1 MIMSLEPRMLF
12 DGAVAA
18 TVADAAQ
25 PESHPTADAA
35 KTPTA
40 DHPVAS
46 KDTHGQADAA
56 PASTPVA
63 VPGQSVVFVD
73 SRVKDAD
80 SLLKG
85 VAPGTQV
92 VQLDA
97 SKDGLQQIADYLDH
111 YQGISSVQIIAHGNA
126 GDLWLGDSYLS
137 ADNVAARSAV
147 LAEIGKDINAGGDIL
162 IYGCYTA
169 EGERGLSFVDSLAQM
184 TGRDVAA
191 SSNRTGIGG
200 DWELEI
206 ATGNI
211 ESANVLSTQAM
222 SEYHWGLATW
232 TATNNANTG
241 VGSLRAAIA
250 SAQNGDLVTFNSSMT
265 VQLTS
270 ELLINKNITVD
281 GDLNNDGAADVTLDG
296 QYRTRVIEVTSSST
310 VTLDGL
316 VITRGLVSG
325 TGGNGGYGATG
336 AMAGGIFNAGILTLK
351 NVTVTSN
358 GASGG
363 GGGGG
368 VTGAFYGG
376 GGGGGGGLGGQGG
389 GHGGSS
395 GPGTGT
401 LGGGAGGGGAGGYG
415 GGYDA
420 THMGGRGGTTTGGA
434 GGLGVSYYSNG
445 GNGSTATNGTI
456 SIGGG
461 GGGAGWDKVGGAG
474 GNAVGGIYNASSGTM
489 TIVGTSTISNNIGAG
504 GGGGGGGGQGSNAS
518 NGGEGGRGVGAIW
531 NKGTLLITAA
541 NFAALAG
548 NAAAS
553 GAGGTAQGGG
563 TTGTSPTSVA
573 TIYNDGGVLNTAY
586 SAPPTATIVV
596 ADATLSIGETSLV
609 TITFSEAVTGLTNAD
624 LTIANGTLTAV
635 SSGDGG
641 ITWTA
646 TFTPTASLSDTS
658 NVITL
663 DNTGVINGLG
673 TAGVGVTNSNNYVV
687 DTARPTAG
695 IVFTDTALKIGETSL
710 VTITFNEAVTGFT
723 NTDLTIANGTLSSVS
738 SGDGGITWTGTFTPT
753 VSITDASNL
762 ITLNNTGVNDLA
774 GNAGSGTTDSSNYA
788 IDTVR
793 PTATIVVVDTALRI
807 GETSLVTITFS
818 EAVSGFTNADL
829 SIANGTLSSVSSSDG
844 GITWTATFTPN
855 VAVNDATNL
864 ITLNNTGVSDLA
876 GNTGSGTTDSNNY
889 AIDTVR
895 PTATIVV
902 SDTALRIG
910 ETSLVTI
917 TFSEAV
923 SGFTNADLTI
933 TNGTLTSVSSSDGG
947 ITWTATFT
955 PTASISDTT
964 NLITLDNTGVADLA
978 GNAGSGTTDSNNYA
992 IDTVRP
998 TATIVVSD
1006 TALRIGETSLV
1017 TITFSEAVSG
1027 FTNADLTIA
1036 NGTLT
1041 AVSSSDGGV
1050 TWTATFTPSASINDT
1065 TNLITLDNTG
1075 VSDLAG
1081 NAGSGT
1087 TDSNN
1092 YAIDTVRPTA
1102 TIVLADTTLSVGET
1116 SLVTITFSE
1125 AVSGFTNA
1133 DLAIA
1138 NGTMSAVSSSDGGI
1152 TWTATFTPTDGIN
1165 DTSNVI
1171 TLDNSGVQNGSGNA
1185 GSGTTDSN
1193 NYAIDTVRP
1202 TATIVVSDTALRIG
1216 ETSLVTITFS
1226 EAVSGF
1232 TNADLTIANG
1242 TLTAVSSSDGGVTW
1256 TATFTPSASIND
1268 TTNLIT
1274 LDNTGVS
1281 DLAGNAGSGTTDSN
1295 NYVIDT
1301 VRPTATIVL
1310 ADTTLSAGETSLVT
1324 ITFSE
1329 AVSGFTNADLSIA
1342 NGTLTAVSSSDGGI
1356 TWTAT
1361 FTPTAGVNDTS
1372 NVITLAN
1379 TGVADLAG
1387 NTGSGTT
1394 NSGNYTIDTVQPTAT
1409 IVVAD
1414 NSLKIGETSL
1424 VTITFSEAVTGF
1436 SNADLTIA
1444 NGTLS
1449 AVSSSDGGITWTA
1462 TFTPTN
1468 VITDATNLITLDN
1481 SGVQNASG
1489 NAGSGNTDSN
1499 NYAIDTQ
1506 RPTATIVV
1514 TDPALAVGQ
1523 TTTVTITFSEAV
1535 TGFTVADM
1543 TVANGTLSGLATS
1556 DNITYTATFTPTAS
1570 ITDTTNVVTLDNTGV
1585 IDQAGNTGSGTTDS
1599 NNYTID
1605 SQRPTAIIVM
1615 ADPTLSAGET
1625 SLVTITFSEAV
1636 SGFSNTDL
1644 SVPNGTLSAVSS
1656 SDGGIT
1662 WTATF
1667 TPNVAVN
1674 DTTNL
1679 IILNNTGI
1687 ADLAGNAGTGTTN
1700 SANFTIDTVLPTA
1713 SIVVADTAMNVG
1725 ETSLVTIT
1733 FSEAVSGFNNADL
1746 SIANGTLSAVSSSDG
1761 GITWTATFT
1770 PTADITDATNLIT
1783 LENSGVANSSGNA
1796 GSGITDSNNY
1806 AIDTQRPT
1814 ATIVVADTALSVGET
1829 SLVTITFNEAVTGL
1843 TTADLTAANGTLS
1856 GLSSSDGGITWTATF
1871 TPSASIT
1878 DTTNV
1883 VTLDNT
1889 GVIDQAGNAG
1899 SGTTD
1904 SNNYS
1909 IDTQRPTATIVLSD
1923 PTLSAGETTQVTIT
1937 FSEAVS
1943 GFSNADLSVPNGTLS
1958 AVSSSDGGITWTA
1971 TFTPNVAVNDTT
1983 NLISLDNTGIADLAG
1998 NAGTGT
2004 TNSANFTIDTVLPT
2018 ATIVVADNALNVGET
2033 SLVAITF
2040 SEAVSGFSN
2049 ADLSVANGTLSAVS
2063 SSDGG
2068 ITWTATFT
2076 PNANITD
2083 VSNLITLDNSGVQ
2096 NASGNAGNGTT
2107 DSNNYAI
2114 DSQRPSATIVV
2125 ADTALNVGETSL
2137 VTITF
2142 NEAVTGL
2149 TTADLTVANGTLSG
2163 LSSSDGG
2170 VTWTA
2175 TFTPSTGISDTSNVV
2190 TLDNTGIVDLSGNAG
2205 SGVTDSNN
2213 YAIDT
2218 QLPTATIVVADPTLS
2233 AGETSLVTITFSEA
2247 VSGFT
2252 NADLSVPNG
2261 TLSAVSSSD
2270 GGITWTATFTPN
2282 VAVNDTSNLISLDNS
2297 GIADLAGN
2305 AGTGTTNSANFTID
2319 TVLPTAF
2326 IVVAD
2331 SVLNVGETSLVTI
2344 TFSEA
2349 VSGFSN
2355 ADLSIANG
2363 TLSALSSSDG
2373 GITWTATFTPTA
2385 NITDASNLITLD
2397 NSGVQNASGNAGSGT
2412 TDSNNYAID
2421 TARPTASIMVA
2432 DNALNVGE
2440 TTLVTITFNEAA
2452 TGFTSADLTVDNGT
2466 LSGLSSNDGG
2476 ITWTATFTPASSI
2489 SDTTNVVT
2497 LDNTGIADLAGNA
2510 GSSTTDSNNFA
2521 VDTLRPTATIV
2532 MADPTLSAGETSL
2545 VTITFSE
2552 AVSGFTNAD
2561 LSVPNGTLSA
2571 VSSSDG
2577 GITWTATFTPN
2588 VAVNDTSNL
2597 ISLDNSAVAD
2607 LAGNAGAGTTNS
2619 ANFTIDTVL
2628 PTATIVVADSALN
2641 VGETSL
2647 VTITFSEAVT
2657 GFTNADL
2664 TIDNGTL
2671 GALSSSDGGITWTA
2685 TLTPLVAITDTSN
2698 LIRLDNS
2705 GVQDAA
2711 GNAGSGTTDSN
2722 NYAIDSQRPTAT
2734 IVMADT
2740 DLRPDE
2746 TTLVTITFSEAV
2758 IGLDSADLSVANG
2771 TLSGL
2776 SSSDGGLTW
2785 TATFTPTAAVTDT
2798 SNLIS
2803 LNNAGVTDAA
2813 GNAGSGVTDSAN
2825 YLVQTSV
2832 PSASIVIADSAL
2844 KAGETTLVTITFSEA
2859 VIGLDSADLS
2869 VANGTLSG
2877 LSSSDG
2883 GLTWTAT
2890 FTPTAAVTDTSNLI
2904 SLNNAGV
2911 TDAAGNA
2918 GSGVTD
2924 SANYLV
2930 QTSVPSA
2937 SIVIADSALKAGET
2951 TLVTITFSEAVIGLD
2966 SADLSVAN
2974 GTLSGL
2980 SSSDGGL
2987 TWTATFTPTAAVT
3000 DTSNLI
3006 SLNNAGVTDAAGN
3019 AGSGVTDSANYL
3031 VQTSVP
3037 SASIVIADSALK
3049 AGETTLVTITFSEA
3063 VIGLDS
3069 ADLSV
3074 ANGTL
3079 SGLSSSDGGLTW
3091 TATFTPTAAVT
3102 DTSNLISLNNA
3113 GVTDAAGNAG
3123 SGVTDSANYLVQ
3135 TSVPSASIVI
3145 ADSAL
3150 KAGETTLVTITFSE
3164 AVNGFSN
3171 ADLTIANGTLSAVS
3185 SNDGGITWTAAF
3197 TPTSNVTDA
3206 SNLITLDNS
3215 GVANVSGN
3223 TGSGTTDSNN
3233 FAIDTALPTATIV
3246 VADTQLGIGETTTVT
3261 ITFSEAV
3268 SGFDVSDISVANGAL
3283 SNLSSRDGGVTWT
3296 ATFTPTANVSDA
3308 TNLIVLDTGRVQDV
3322 AGNFGASIAVSNN
3335 YALDATR
3342 PTVTIVVTNSNL
3354 GIGQTTTVTFTF
3366 SEAVSHFDLSD
3377 LSVTNGELSN
3387 LGSSDGGKTWTAT
3400 FTPTVDVTDPS
3411 NFIALDTR
3419 NVTDLVGNTGNTVAV
3434 SNNYTLDSELPSAT
3448 VVVANPNLGV
3458 GQTSQVTITFNEAV
3472 SGFDLSDISIANGIL
3487 SELSSSDGGKTW
3499 TAMLTPTAN
3508 INIAS
3513 NAISLNR
3520 AGISDMAGNSGS
3532 GVSQSDNFV
3541 INTVPTSSVVVV
3553 TVDPEFQSS
3562 TPVTLPDVPN
3572 VPLQPFVFTPP
3583 VGNLASPLTFQ
3594 PLFEQRVIGNG
3605 IRPLG
3610 DIFMN
3615 HGALTPSFIAQ
3626 VFSSTDGGGDGS
3638 GHGFLGFGGGDG
3650 GVFSTS
3656 TLSSLFNQDSSAER
3670 DSLNAFG
3677 SQSIRSGDVSQ
3688 GLRGVFGA
3696 PTLGQ
3701 QLQQLKD
3708 NEQRQV
3714 DNLAAALK
3722 LAGIS
3727 EMQA

>member
-18 TVADAAQ
+18 TVADTAAQ
-25 PESHPTADAA
+25 ADSHSTADAA
-35 KTPTA
+35 KAPTA
-40 DHPVAS
+40 DHPTAS
-46 KDTHGQADAA
+46 KDTHGQADAT
-56 PASTPVA
+56 PAASPIA

-73 SRVKDAD
+73 SRVKEAD
-80 SLLKG
+80 SLLQG

-92 VQLDA
+92 VKLDA
-97 SKDGLQQIADYLDH
+97 GKDGLQQIADYLDQH
-111 YQGISSVQIIAHGNA
+111 QGVSSVQIIAHGNA

-147 LAEIGKDINAGGDIL
+147 LAQIGKDINAGGDIL

-191 SSNRTGIGG
+191 SSNRTGVGG
-200 DWELEI
+200 DWDLEI
-206 ATGNI
+206 VTGNI

-222 SEYHWGLATW
+222 SDYQWGLATW

-281 GDLNNDGAADVTLDG
+281 GDLNNDGAADVILDG
-296 QYRTRVIEVTSSST
+296 QYRTRVIEVASGST

-325 TGGNGGYGATG
+325 TGGNGGYGASG

-389 GHGGSS
+389 GHGGSA

-434 GGLGVSYYSNG
+434 GGVGVSYYSNG

-474 GNAVGGIYNASSGTM
+474 GNAVGGIYNASSGTI
-489 TIVGTSTISNNIGAG
+489 TIIGTSTISNNIGAG

-518 NGGEGGRGVGAIW
+518 NGGVGGRGVGAIW

-586 SAPPTATIVV
+586 SPPPTATIVV
-596 ADATLSIGETSLV
+596 ADTTLSIGETSLV
-609 TITFSEAVTGLTNAD
+609 TITFSEVVTGFTNAD

-673 TAGVGVTNSNNYVV
+673 TAGVGVTNSNNYAI
-687 DTARPTAG
+687 DTVRPTAT
-695 IVFTDTALKIGETSL
+695 IVVADTALRIGETSL
-710 VTITFNEAVTGFT
+710 VTITFNEAVSGFT
-723 NTDLTIANGTLSSVS
+723 NADLTIANGTLTAVS
-738 SGDGGITWTGTFTPT
+738 SSNGGITWTATFTPT
-753 VSITDASNL
+753 ASITDTTNV
-762 ITLNNTGVNDLA
+762 ITLDNTGVSDLA
-774 GNAGSGTTDSSNYA
+774 GNAGSGTTDSNNYA

-793 PTATIVVVDTALRI
+793 PTATIVVTDTALRI

-829 SIANGTLSSVSSSDG
+829 TIANGTLTSVSSSDG

-855 VAVNDATNL
+855 ASINDTTNL
-864 ITLNNTGVSDLA
+864 ITLNNTGVSDLS
-876 GNTGSGTTDSNNY
+876 GNAGSGTTDSNNY
-889 AIDTVR
+889 AIDTLR

-902 SDTALRIG
+902 ADTALRIG

-955 PTASISDTT
+955 PSASITDTT

-998 TATIVVSD
+998 TATIVVAD

-1027 FTNADLTIA
+1027 FTNADLTITNGTLTA
-1036 NGTLT
+1036 VSSSNGGITWTATFTPSASINDTTNLITLDNTGVSDLSGNAGSGTTDSNNYAIDTLRPTATIVLADTALAAGETSLVTITFSEAVTGFTNADLSVANGTLTSVSSSDGGITWTATFTPTAGIISATNVISLANTGVADLAGNTGSGISSSGNYAIDTAPPTATIVVSDTALRIGETSLVTITFNQAVSGFTNADLTIANGTLTSVSSSDGGITWTATFTPTASINDTTNLITLDNTGVQAAASGNVGSGTTDSNNYAIDTVRPTATIVVADTALRIGETSLVTITFSEAVSGFTNADLTITNGTLT
-1041 AVSSSDGGV
+1041 AVSSSDGGI
-1050 TWTATFTPSASINDT
+1050 TWTATFTPSASISDT

-1102 TIVLADTTLSVGET
+1102 TIVLADTTLSAGET

-1133 DLAIA
+1133 DLIIA
-1138 NGTMSAVSSSDGGI
+1138 NGTLSAVSSSDGGI
-1152 TWTATFTPTDGIN
+1152 TWTATFTPTVGVNDSSNVITLANTGVTDVAGNTGSGTTNSGNYTIDTVLPTATIAVADTELLLGETSLVTITFSEAVSGFSNADLSIANGTLSIVSSSDGGITWTAAFTPTN
-1165 DTSNVI
+1165 AITDTSNVI

-1202 TATIVVSDTALRIG
+1202 TANIVVVDDTLAIG

-1232 TNADLTIANG
+1232 TNADLTVANG
-1242 TLTAVSSSDGGVTW
+1242 TLSNVSSSDGGITW
-1256 TATFTPSASIND
+1256 TATFTPSSSIND

-1274 LDNTGVS
+1274 LNNTGVS

-1295 NYVIDT
+1295 NYAIDT
-1301 VRPTATIVL
+1301 LRPTATIVL

-1329 AVSGFTNADLSIA
+1329 AVSGF
-1342 NGTLTAVSSSDGGI
+1342 SS
-1356 TWTAT
+1356 
-1361 FTPTAGVNDTS
+1361 V
-1372 NVITLAN
+1372 
-1379 TGVADLAG
+1379 
-1387 NTGSGTT
+1387 
-1394 NSGNYTIDTVQPTAT
+1394 
-1409 IVVAD
+1409 
-1414 NSLKIGETSL
+1414 
-1424 VTITFSEAVTGF
+1424 
-1436 SNADLTIA
+1436 
-1444 NGTLS
+1444 
-1449 AVSSSDGGITWTA
+1449 
-1462 TFTPTN
+1462 
-1468 VITDATNLITLDN
+1468 
-1481 SGVQNASG
+1481 
-1489 NAGSGNTDSN
+1489 
-1499 NYAIDTQ
+1499 
-1506 RPTATIVV
+1506 
-1514 TDPALAVGQ
+1514 
-1523 TTTVTITFSEAV
+1523 
-1535 TGFTVADM
+1535 
-1543 TVANGTLSGLATS
+1543 
-1556 DNITYTATFTPTAS
+1556 
-1570 ITDTTNVVTLDNTGV
+1570 
-1585 IDQAGNTGSGTTDS
+1585 
-1599 NNYTID
+1599 
-1605 SQRPTAIIVM
+1605 
-1615 ADPTLSAGET
+1615 
-1625 SLVTITFSEAV
+1625 
-1636 SGFSNTDL
+1636 DL

-1667 TPNVAVN
+1667 TPTVDVN

-1679 IILNNTGI
+1679 ITLDNAGVS
-1687 ADLAGNAGTGTTN
+1687 DLAGNAGTGTTN

-1713 SIVVADTAMNVG
+1713 TIVVADNALSVG
-1725 ETSLVTIT
+1725 ETTLVTIT
-1733 FSEAVSGFNNADL
+1733 FSEAVSGFSNADL

-1770 PTADITDATNLIT
+1770 PTADITNANNLIT
-1783 LENSGVANSSGNA
+1783 LDNSGVQNISGNA
-1796 GSGITDSNNY
+1796 GSGTTDSNNY
-1806 AIDTQRPT
+1806 AIDTVRPT
-1814 ATIVVADTALSVGET
+1814 ATIVVADTALAVGET
-1829 SLVTITFNEAVTGL
+1829 SV
-1843 TTADLTAANGTLS
+1843 
-1856 GLSSSDGGITWTATF
+1856 
-1871 TPSASIT
+1871 
-1878 DTTNV
+1878 
-1883 VTLDNT
+1883 
-1889 GVIDQAGNAG
+1889 
-1899 SGTTD
+1899 
-1904 SNNYS
+1904 
-1909 IDTQRPTATIVLSD
+1909 
-1923 PTLSAGETTQVTIT
+1923 VTIT
-1937 FSEAVS
+1937 FSEAVT
-1943 GFSNADLSVPNGTLS
+1943 GFSLADLTVSNGTLS
-1958 AVSSSDGGITWTA
+1958 NLSTSDNITYTA
-1971 TFTPNVAVNDTT
+1971 TFTPTVGVTDT
-1983 NLISLDNTGIADLAG
+1983 
-1998 NAGTGT
+1998 
-2004 TNSANFTIDTVLPT
+2004 
-2018 ATIVVADNALNVGET
+2018 
-2033 SLVAITF
+2033 
-2040 SEAVSGFSN
+2040 
-2049 ADLSVANGTLSAVS
+2049 
-2063 SSDGG
+2063 
-2068 ITWTATFT
+2068 
-2076 PNANITD
+2076 
-2083 VSNLITLDNSGVQ
+2083 SNLITLDNSGVID
-2096 NASGNAGNGTT
+2096 GAGNVGSGTT
-2107 DSNNYAI
+2107 DSNNYAV
-2114 DSQRPSATIVV
+2114 DSQR
-2125 ADTALNVGETSL
+2125 
-2137 VTITF
+2137 
-2142 NEAVTGL
+2142 
-2149 TTADLTVANGTLSG
+2149 
-2163 LSSSDGG
+2163 
-2170 VTWTA
+2170 
-2175 TFTPSTGISDTSNVV
+2175 
-2190 TLDNTGIVDLSGNAG
+2190 
-2205 SGVTDSNN
+2205 
-2213 YAIDT
+2213 
-2218 QLPTATIVVADPTLS
+2218 PTATIVMADSTLI
-2233 AGETSLVTITFSEA
+2233 AGETTQVTITFSEA

-2282 VAVNDTSNLISLDNS
+2282 VTVNDTTNLIILDNS
-2297 GIADLAGN
+2297 AVADLAGN
-2305 AGTGTTNSANFTID
+2305 AGSGTSNSANFTID
-2319 TVLPTAF
+2319 TVLPTAT

-2331 SVLNVGETSLVTI
+2331 NALNVGESSLVTI

-2355 ADLSIANG
+2355 ADLTIANG
-2363 TLSALSSSDG
+2363 ALSAVSSSDG
-2373 GITWTATFTPTA
+2373 GVTWTATFTPTA
-2385 NITDASNLITLD
+2385 NITDAANLIILD

-2421 TARPTASIMVA
+2421 TQ
-2432 DNALNVGE
+2432 
-2440 TTLVTITFNEAA
+2440 
-2452 TGFTSADLTVDNGT
+2452 
-2466 LSGLSSNDGG
+2466 
-2476 ITWTATFTPASSI
+2476 
-2489 SDTTNVVT
+2489 
-2497 LDNTGIADLAGNA
+2497 
-2510 GSSTTDSNNFA
+2510 
-2521 VDTLRPTATIV
+2521 RPTATIV
-2532 MADPTLSAGETSL
+2532 VADNALSVGETTL

-2561 LSVPNGTLSA
+2561 LTIDNGTLSA

-2577 GITWTATFTPN
+2577 GITWTAT
-2588 VAVNDTSNL
+2588 
-2597 ISLDNSAVAD
+2597 
-2607 LAGNAGAGTTNS
+2607 
-2619 ANFTIDTVL
+2619 
-2628 PTATIVVADSALN
+2628 
-2641 VGETSL
+2641 
-2647 VTITFSEAVT
+2647 
-2657 GFTNADL
+2657 
-2664 TIDNGTL
+2664 
-2671 GALSSSDGGITWTA
+2671 
-2685 TLTPLVAITDTSN
+2685 LTPLTGIADTSN

-2711 GNAGSGTTDSN
+2711 GNAGSGSTDSN

-2740 DLRPDE
+2740 DLRPGE
-2746 TTLVTITFSEAV
+2746 TTLVTISFNEAV
-2758 IGLDSADLSVANG
+2758 SGLDSSDLSVANG

-2776 SSSDGGLTW
+2776 SSSDGGVTW
-2785 TATFTPTAAVTDT
+2785 TATFTPTASITDT
-2798 SNLIS
+2798 SNLIT
-2803 LNNAGVTDAA
+2803 LDNTGVTDAA
-2813 GNAGSGVTDSAN
+2813 GNAGNGVTNSAN

-2832 PSASIVIADSAL
+2832 PTASIVIADTAL
-2844 KAGETTLVTITFSEA
+2844 KAGETS
-2859 VIGLDSADLS
+2859 
-2869 VANGTLSG
+2869 
-2877 LSSSDG
+2877 
-2883 GLTWTAT
+2883 
-2890 FTPTAAVTDTSNLI
+2890 
-2904 SLNNAGV
+2904 
-2911 TDAAGNA
+2911 
-2918 GSGVTD
+2918 
-2924 SANYLV
+2924 
-2930 QTSVPSA
+2930 
-2937 SIVIADSALKAGET
+2937 
-2951 TLVTITFSEAVIGLD
+2951 
-2966 SADLSVAN
+2966 
-2974 GTLSGL
+2974 
-2980 SSSDGGL
+2980 
-2987 TWTATFTPTAAVT
+2987 
-3000 DTSNLI
+3000 
-3006 SLNNAGVTDAAGN
+3006 
-3019 AGSGVTDSANYL
+3019 
-3031 VQTSVP
+3031 
-3037 SASIVIADSALK
+3037 
-3049 AGETTLVTITFSEA
+3049 
-3063 VIGLDS
+3063 
-3069 ADLSV
+3069 
-3074 ANGTL
+3074 
-3079 SGLSSSDGGLTW
+3079 
-3091 TATFTPTAAVT
+3091 
-3102 DTSNLISLNNA
+3102 
-3113 GVTDAAGNAG
+3113 
-3123 SGVTDSANYLVQ
+3123 
-3135 TSVPSASIVI
+3135 
-3145 ADSAL
+3145 
-3150 KAGETTLVTITFSE
+3150 LVTITFSE

-3171 ADLTIANGTLSAVS
+3171 ADLTLANGTLSNVS
-3185 SNDGGITWTAAF
+3185 SSDGGITWTATF
-3197 TPTSNVTDA
+3197 TPTSDVSDA

-3215 GVANVSGN
+3215 GVANGSGN
-3223 TGSGTTDSNN
+3223 AGSGTTDSNN
-3233 FAIDTALPTATIV
+3233 FAIDTALPTATIVVADTALSTGETSLVTITFSEAVSGFDNSDLTIANGILSNVSSSDGGITWTATLTPTADLTDTSNTIALNMAGVQDVAGNAGSGTVNSNTYTIDTQGPTATIVVADGTLAAGESTLVTITFSETVSGFTNADLSIPNGTLSAVSSSDGGVTWTATFTPTANVKDTTNLISLSNAGVSDLAGNAGTGISNSASFTIDTVLPTATIV

-3268 SGFDVSDISVANGAL
+3268 SGFDVSDISVANGVL
-3283 SNLSSRDGGVTWT
+3283 SNLSSSDGGVTWT
-3296 ATFTPTANVSDA
+3296 ATLTPTANVSDA
-3308 TNLIVLDTGRVQDV
+3308 TNLIVLDTGRVQDNV
-3322 AGNFGASIAVSNN
+3322 GNFGASIAISNN

-3342 PTVTIVVTNSNL
+3342 PTVSIVVANPNL

-3366 SEAVSHFDLSD
+3366 SEAVSNFDLSD
-3377 LSVTNGELSN
+3377 LSVTNGDLSN

-3400 FTPTVDVTDPS
+3400 FTPTANVTDPS

-3434 SNNYTLDSELPSAT
+3434 SNNYTLDSELPTAT
-3448 VVVANPNLGV
+3448 VVIANPNLGV
-3458 GQTSQVTITFNEAV
+3458 GQTSQVTITFSEAV
-3472 SGFDLSDISIANGIL
+3472 SGFDLSDISIANGTL
-3487 SELSSSDGGKTW
+3487 SDLSSSDGGKTW

-3508 INIAS
+3508 VNIAS
-3513 NAISLNR
+3513 NAISINR

-3572 VPLQPFVFTPP
+3572 VPLQPSIFTPP
-3583 VGNLASPLTFQ
+3583 TGNLTSPLTFQ

-3656 TLSSLFNQDSSAER
+3656 TLSSLFNQDSSSER

-3677 SQSIRSGDVSQ
+3677 SQSIKSGDVSQ

-3708 NEQRQV
+3708 NEQQQV
-3714 DNLAAALK
+3714 ANLAAALK
-3722 LAGIS
+3722 LAGIG